1 MVAEL
6 NFNLSQSCGLIMLS
20 ILKDYGCVWY
30 EVKVGWWHAWGVN
43 LNTKQTFGGVTLPK
57 LSLFYAGI
65 KVKLS
70 MHKKYLNG

>member
-30 EVKVGWWHAWGVN
+30 EVKVWHA
-43 LNTKQTFGGVTLPK
+43 
-57 LSLFYAGI
+57 
-65 KVKLS
+65 
-70 MHKKYLNG
+70 